1 MNRRLEEIKQRAER
15 GYTMAIYGTR
25 DNLHGQMADD
35 IDTLI
40 RMLGEKLPI
49 QNVVCSALPDDYP
62 TKEECDKIEEEY
74 RQAHWC
80 SRCLAMFEEECICDY
95 DEDE

>member
-1 MNRRLEEIKQRAER
+1 M
-15 GYTMAIYGTR
+15 T
-25 DNLHGQMADD
+25 
-35 IDTLI
+35 IDFKTPLNSTAQCA
-40 RMLGEKLPI
+40 I

-62 TKEECDKIEEEY
+62 TQEECDKIEEEY

-80 SRCLAMFEEECICDY
+80 PRCLAMFEEECVCDY